1 MTQRRNLL
9 GALGIVFGLTML
21 TFAITA
27 GSAQQAFGQ
36 QTSTP
41 STSGTTASGTGT
53 TASGTGTSVSGTPA
67 TSGTSITSTGTKT
80 TVAGSPTSG
89 AAAGASTLPSSGTGS
104 SDGGSNSLIWMVAA
118 CALVAL
124 FGAGVLA
131 TGVRRR
137 S

>member
-1 MTQRRNLL
+1 MTQSRKLL
-9 GALGIVFGLTML
+9 GALGIVFGLAVL

-27 GSAQQAFGQ
+27 GSTHQAFGQ

-41 STSGTTASGTGT
+41 SSGGTTAAGTGT
-53 TASGTGTSVSGTPA
+53 SASGTGTSVSGTPA
-67 TSGTSITSTGTKT
+67 TSGTSITSTGTRT
-80 TVAGSPTSG
+80 AVAGSPTSG
-89 AAAGASTLPSSGTGS
+89 AAAGSATLPSTGTGS
-104 SDGGSNSLIWMVAA
+104 SDSGSGPVIWMIAA
-118 CALVAL
+118 GALLAL

>member
-1 MTQRRNLL
+1 MTQSRKLL
-9 GALGIVFGLTML
+9 GALGIVVGLAVL

-27 GSAQQAFGQ
+27 GSTQQAFGQ

-41 STSGTTASGTGT
+41 STSRT

-67 TSGTSITSTGTKT
+67 TSGTSITSTGTRT
-80 TVAGSPTSG
+80 AVAGSPTS
-89 AAAGASTLPSSGTGS
+89 AAGAGASTLPSSGTGS
-104 SDGGSNSLIWMVAA
+104 SDGGSNSVIWMIAA
-118 CALVAL
+118 GALLAL

>member
-1 MTQRRNLL
+1 MTQSRKLL
-9 GALGIVFGLTML
+9 GALGIVFGLAVL

-27 GSAQQAFGQ
+27 GTTHQAFGQ

-53 TASGTGTSVSGTPA
+53 SVSGTSVSGTPA
-67 TSGTSITSTGTKT
+67 TSGTSITSTGTRT
-80 TVAGSPTSG
+80 AVAGSPTSG
-89 AAAGASTLPSSGTGS
+89 AAAGSATLPSTGTGG
-104 SDGGSNSLIWMVAA
+104 SDAGSNSVIWMIAA
-118 CALVAL
+118 GALVAL